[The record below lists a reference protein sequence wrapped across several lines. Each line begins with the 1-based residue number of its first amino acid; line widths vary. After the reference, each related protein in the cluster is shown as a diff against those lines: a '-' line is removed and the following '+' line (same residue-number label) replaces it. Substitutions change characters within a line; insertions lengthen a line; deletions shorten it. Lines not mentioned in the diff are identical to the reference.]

1 MNWLD
6 VVILSILLLA
16 AYKGMGVGLIGTAV
30 IAFAGFIG
38 WMLAGQLADDLGGY
52 FEKLSNDTLVTTIS
66 YVAIIATAIAIGTI
80 VSKFVKP
87 LLTIA
92 TLGLSGIIDKVGG
105 VALGLAFGIAIT
117 GALIIALARF
127 TYDFEIPEQGLS
139 SIVTAKIPV
148 SDTKTFTESAL
159 TNSSLVVIFI
169 DSVDSLPGNAFGF
182 VPSDFKASLDILKDN
197 IPEEK

>member
-6 VVILSILLLA
+6 VVIVSILLLA

-139 SIVTAKIPV
+139 SIVAAKIPV

>member
-139 SIVTAKIPV
+139 SIVAAKIPV

>member
-105 VALGLAFGIAIT
+105 VALGLAFGVAIT

-139 SIVTAKIPV
+139 SIVAAKIPV

>member
-1 MNWLD
+1 MW
-6 VVILSILLLA
+6 LSILLLA

-87 LLTIA
+87 LLPIA

-139 SIVTAKIPV
+139 SIVAAKIPV

>member
-38 WMLAGQLADDLGGY
+38 WMLAGQLADDVGGY
-52 FEKLSNDTLVTTIS
+52 FDKLSNDTLVTTIS
-66 YVAIIATAIAIGTI
+66 YVAIKATAIAIGTI

-139 SIVTAKIPV
+139 SIVAAKIPV